1 MKSLVTLILILLVT
15 QATAQEATGPEI
27 IDKVNTLMN
36 PQSSHARA
44 KMTIIT
50 SSGQERTFVYDSW
63 SSNFGEKNLIRY
75 IEPRR
80 LKDQA
85 TLMLNHA
92 DDIWMYFARTRRVR
106 KMATHAKKQKME
118 GSDFSY
124 EDMGAGNSFVE
135 DFTANRIEDMV
146 IANQLCYQV
155 AMVRRPNTDISYSK
169 LIMSVRQDNFVPVRI
184 QYFDEDNPEK
194 LIKELIQWDVRDI
207 QGFPTAMKMEM
218 KNQSDNTS
226 TKMEF
231 LEIEY
236 NIELENDLFTERGL
250 KK

>member
-1 MKSLVTLILILLVT
+1 MKPIYKIMLLLMVT
-15 QATAQEATGPEI
+15 QANALELTGPDI
-27 IDKVNTLMN
+27 IEKVNTLMN
-36 PQSSHARA
+36 PKSSHARA

-50 SSGQERTFVYDSW
+50 SSGKERTFVYDSY
-63 SSNFGEKNLIRY
+63 STNFGEKNLIRY

-80 LKDQA
+80 LKGQA
-85 TLMLNHA
+85 TLMTNHA

-124 EDMGAGNSFVE
+124 EDMGGGNSFIE
-135 DFTANRIEDMV
+135 DFEAKRLED
-146 IANQLCYQV
+146 IKIDEQACFQV
-155 AMVRRPNTDISYSK
+155 EMLRKPNADISYSR
-169 LIMSVRQDNFVPVRI
+169 LIMSVRQDNFVPIRI
-184 QYFDEDNPEK
+184 QYFDEKNPDRMS
-194 LIKELIQWDVRDI
+194 KELAQWDIEVI
-207 QGFPTAMKMEM
+207 QGIPTAKKMEM

-231 LEIEY
+231 LDIEF
-236 NIELENDLFTERGL
+236 NIELDDDLFTERGL